1 MITETAASVN
11 QHVTNSPT
19 VPSPSNQSG
28 PSSPT
33 VSSPSNTAHPNHAA
47 TSVEPDQYDVA
58 YDTLRSIG
66 KGAFG
71 FVKLARRR
79 ADNTEVGCGST
90 ICRQLHVYVY
100 MYYNLE
106 SVTFAACTCIYR
118 WW

>member
-1 MITETAASVN
+1 MFDLTCVQGNYVITETPASVN

-19 VPSPSNQSG
+19 VPSPSNQSVTN
-28 PSSPT
+28 SPT
-33 VSSPSNTAHPNHAA
+33 VSSPSNTAHPGHAA

-79 ADNTEVGCGST
+79 ADNTEVGYVST
-90 ICRQLHVYVY
+90 I
-100 MYYNLE
+100 
-106 SVTFAACTCIYR
+106 
-118 WW
+118 

>member
-1 MITETAASVN
+1 MFDLTCVQGIYVITETPASVS
-11 QHVTNSPT
+11 QIVTNSPT
-19 VPSPSNQSG
+19 VPSPSNTAQ
-28 PSSPT
+28 PSQAPT
-33 VSSPSNTAHPNHAA
+33 G
-47 TSVEPDQYDVA
+47 VEPDQYDTA